1 MREALQEAT
10 IETALIMNS
19 VALAS
24 QEFYDFRAASHRFGG
39 NERAFD
45 GACNAALLP
54 FPIAPNFTM

>member
-1 MREALQEAT
+1 MVNNNRISAVLVSTDLE
-10 IETALIMNS
+10 
-19 VALAS
+19 AS